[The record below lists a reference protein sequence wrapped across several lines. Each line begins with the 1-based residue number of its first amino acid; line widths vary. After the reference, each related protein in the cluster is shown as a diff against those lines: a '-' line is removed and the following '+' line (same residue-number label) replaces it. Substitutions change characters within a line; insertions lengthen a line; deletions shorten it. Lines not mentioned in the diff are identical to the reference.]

1 MLERIDP
8 SPLHTMN
15 RAVAVAEWQGPD
27 AGLAV
32 LQAVAPPAWL
42 AGSYLWDAVLADL
55 HRRAGHPDIAHQ
67 HARRAIASAPTEAVP
82 ADPPAQARTLSLTV
96 A

>member
-1 MLERIDP
+1 
-8 SPLHTMN
+8 MN

-55 HRRAGHPDIAHQ
+55 HRRAGHADIAHQ
-67 HARRAIASAPTEAVP
+67 HARRAIGVGADRGRT
-82 ADPPAQARTLSLTV
+82 ADPPPQARTFSLTV
-96 A
+96 T